1 MQGAPT
7 NLAAN
12 VVETTSID
20 ITWAASAPMT
30 NSVKE
35 YLDLCKD
42 GTVVTQ
48 P

>member
-1 MQGAPT
+1 
-7 NLAAN
+7 
-12 VVETTSID
+12 
-20 ITWAASAPMT
+20 MT

-48 P
+48 PWRVLRMVVKNLTSETTA